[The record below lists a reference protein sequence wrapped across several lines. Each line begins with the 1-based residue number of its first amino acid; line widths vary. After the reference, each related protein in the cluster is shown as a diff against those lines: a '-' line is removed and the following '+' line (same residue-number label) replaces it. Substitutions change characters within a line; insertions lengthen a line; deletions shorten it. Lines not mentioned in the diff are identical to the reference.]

1 MIVVMKVG
9 SPEAE
14 INRINEELAERG
26 LTPEKIVGKHKV
38 VVGLVGDTVDLDPL
52 QIQEI
57 SPWIEQV
64 L

>member
-14 INRINEELAERG
+14 VARISQEFEDRG

-38 VVGLVGDTVDLDPL
+38 VIGLVGDTANLDPL
-52 QIQEI
+52 HLQ
-57 SPWIEQV
+57 
-64 L
+64 

>member
-1 MIVVMKVG
+1 MRFFCNDRCDE
-9 SPEAE
+9 SR
-14 INRINEELAERG
+14 NSRIRNCACDQEFSERG

-38 VVGLVGDTVDLDPL
+38 VIGLVGETAALNPL

-57 SPWIEQV
+57 SP